1 MGRNTVAT
9 TDRAAG
15 LAGHAAAL
23 SCQGLSMRLG
33 GRAVLDDVWFDVRP
47 GEVYGVAGP
56 PGSGK
61 STLLLA
67 AGGLRSADAGTVL
80 AHGRRLD
87 QLSVHART
95 ALVGYLAQDVA
106 VLPGATVLETLRF
119 WARTLPRPSL
129 VDRERIAEVLGLVDL
144 AGHAQAVADRCPA
157 PVRRALGLATAL
169 LPDPSVLVLDQFL
182 AGIGGP
188 EADRL
193 LATVR
198 RLRDTGIS
206 VLYAAGT
213 TDEARAVCDRLGV
226 LDRGRLRGERAG
238 LTAA

>member
-15 LAGHAAAL
+15 LSDHATAL
-23 SCQGLSMRLG
+23 SCQGLCLRLG

-47 GEVYGVAGP
+47 GEIYGVAGP

-67 AGGLRSADAGTVL
+67 AGGLLSADAGTVL
-80 AHGRRLD
+80 VHGSRID
-87 QLSVHART
+87 QLSVPART

-129 VDRERIAEVLGLVDL
+129 VDRERIAEVLSLTGL
-144 AGHAQAVADRCPA
+144 AEHAQAAADRCPA
-157 PVRRALGLATAL
+157 PLRRSLSLATAL
-169 LPDPSVLVLDQFL
+169 LPGPRVVVLDQFL
-182 AGIGGP
+182 DGVGGAD
-188 EADRL
+188 ADRL

-198 RLRDTGIS
+198 RARDTG
-206 VLYAAGT
+206 VAMLYAAGT
-213 TDEARAVCDRLGV
+213 TDDARAVCDRIGV